1 MSHVVTVQYRVFIT
15 YSSATT
21 LHHLAS
27 MGGGRSKAIAA
38 PIQSILP
45 DAVDDGRDP
54 GERRAVEEANAKS
67 HDAQQQQQQQQ
78 RRRRQGSDA
87 AAAVAQEL
95 RDEGG
100 EGVDAAGTIG

>member
-54 GERRAVEEANAKS
+54 GERHAVEEANAKS

>member
-15 YSSATT
+15 YSTT